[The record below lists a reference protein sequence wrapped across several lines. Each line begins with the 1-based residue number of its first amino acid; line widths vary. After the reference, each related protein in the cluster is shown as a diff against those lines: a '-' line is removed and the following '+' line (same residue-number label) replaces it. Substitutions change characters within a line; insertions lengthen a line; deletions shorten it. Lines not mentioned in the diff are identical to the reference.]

1 MAEPNVVIQVISM
14 PFLASFLTKYFNQL
28 SWPITR
34 EISRY
39 FVIEFNNMS
48 PDQLE
53 FKLIVLALMRGWINC
68 VVLVSFLNC
77 IFIIQELCKSI
88 NLFYLQV

>member
-34 EISRY
+34 EI
-39 FVIEFNNMS
+39 NNVS